1 MTEQM
6 AKECIQGK
14 LDCMKTCDVFDCKN
28 TDECD
33 NCIYCYSQGNF
44 GEQKKAFETAIQA
57 LEEIQQYRAI
67 EKKLEEMFGGKL
79 PLQHYVD
86 ELERALLEPNSPH
99 PMNARILTYAE
110 SDMWDKYRAIGT
122 VEELQALKEKSVAKK
137 VKGKTHE
144 YGNYFGRCP
153 VCGASAVNEFSMPYK
168 YCHDCGQR
176 LSWE

>member
-57 LEEIQQYRAI
+57 LEEIQQY
-67 EKKLEEMFGGKL
+67 K
-79 PLQHYVD
+79 
-86 ELERALLEPNSPH
+86 
-99 PMNARILTYAE
+99 
-110 SDMWDKYRAIGT
+110 AIGT
-122 VEELQALKEKSVAKK
+122 VEELQALKDKSVAKK
-137 VKGKTHE
+137 PIYKFQYE
-144 YGNYFGRCP
+144 DGRK
-153 VCGASAVNEFSMPYK
+153 F
-168 YCHDCGQR
+168 HDCPRCGSYVTHAYEQDHVEYCNCCGQH
-176 LSWE
+176 LDWE